1 MGFWIDLSPISK
13 KKYDLGADVK
23 VFCNFNLNR
32 LFIMEDVTGEKIYIL
47 GSKLN
52 DVESIIVSDKKK
64 TTVVSF
70 STLELAKDSFKKTY
84 DLLLAPKFTPTFPP
98 GKEEMKYHTE
108 FMKLM
113 SFCPVFVELETKNV
127 ADILKSWIAP
137 GKDFFRAEEK
147 FFPDD
152 YWHVPMRTGF
162 LERFGVLD
170 IAKDIETTPFV
181 GANGKMVFRINKRS
195 FGPIGNLDDQQLS
208 QKEIDEILRQRGYM

>member
-1 MGFWIDLSPISK
+1 
-13 KKYDLGADVK
+13 
-23 VFCNFNLNR
+23 
-32 LFIMEDVTGEKIYIL
+32 MEDVNNEKVYIL
-47 GSKLN
+47 GSRLN
-52 DVESIIVSDKKK
+52 DIESVIIEGKKK
-64 TTVVSF
+64 PGVIAF
-70 STLELAKDSFKKTY
+70 NTLELAKNSFRETY
-84 DLLLAPKFTPTFPP
+84 DLLLAPKFTPSFPP

-108 FMKLM
+108 FMQLI
-113 SFCPVFVELETKNV
+113 SFSPVFVELDRKNASDIIKAWIDQGSEVFETE
-127 ADILKSWIAP
+127 D
-137 GKDFFRAEEK
+137 K
-147 FFPDD
+147 FLQRKD